1 MAAKACAPHCCAPIV
16 HSGSSSSA
24 NQPTSRVSSGWAW
37 SSPPVARHRN
47 TVEYSGM
54 RVMPMRMPS
63 STATTPSGTHSMPVS
78 SRTSFTA
85 TSAGE

>member
-1 MAAKACAPHCCAPIV
+1 
-16 HSGSSSSA
+16 
-24 NQPTSRVSSGWAW
+24 
-37 SSPPVARHRN
+37 
-47 TVEYSGM
+47 M
-54 RVMPMRMPS
+54 RVMPMRIPS